1 MEEKLVIKVRSFV
14 GSAAAILV
22 LAMAAP
28 AYAQQAPVEGYGGQA
43 GVTESQTGSGEV
55 AGERAQSAPVAN
67 GEAERVA
74 SAEAGS
80 DATLAVAA
88 EGGRL
93 PFTGLDLTL
102 VLSAGLALLALGFGM
117 RRLTGGPNTA

>member
-22 LAMAAP
+22 LATAAP

-43 GVTESQTGSGEV
+43 GVTESQTGSGDV
-55 AGERAQSAPVAN
+55 AGKQAQTAPVSDRDGRNVVAAQS
-67 GEAERVA
+67 G
-74 SAEAGS
+74 G
-80 DATLAVAA
+80 DAAVVAA
-88 EGGRL
+88 GEGRL

-102 VLSAGLALLALGFGM
+102 VLSAGIALLALGLGM

>member
-1 MEEKLVIKVRSFV
+1 MLKVRSFF
-14 GSAAAILV
+14 GSAAAVLV
-22 LAMAAP
+22 LATAAP
-28 AYAQQAPVEGYGGQA
+28 AYAQEAPVEGYGGQA
-43 GVTESQTGSGEV
+43 GVTESQTGGDV
-55 AGERAQSAPVAN
+55 AGERAQSAPVGDRDGRN
-67 GEAERVA
+67 VVA
-74 SAEAGS
+74 AQSGG
-80 DATLAVAA
+80 DAAVAA